1 MLEQIKSE
9 MSRNRIIVTVI
20 GQDRVGIIARVATI
34 LADHQINIL
43 DISQTILQEFFAM
56 VLIADMEKSSLELD
70 SLKEKLNQLG
80 KEMGVKIEA
89 QHEDV
94 FRYMHRI

>member
-1 MLEQIKSE
+1 MLEQVKSE
-9 MSRNRIIVTVI
+9 LSRNRIIVTVI